1 MNAPSSDPTF
11 APADSS
17 PPKKPRLSLVQRLVQ
32 LLAVVLTLSVTGGM
46 VAYSA
51 MWTFDA
57 PRPQRLRSFEEDDAT
72 FPFLLGRVEANEHN
86 LRTVQPD
93 AMVLLMPATPPEEP
107 VTLPDLATI
116 TAGQIPATMGLVQ
129 TDVDGTYTFNRANYE
144 KFQPGEY
151 LLLALSLSRNRA
163 GVPASKDLEG
173 LAKHIAE
180 PAAVLQ
186 QRQYQLL
193 RITLMGD
200 GTQEQHVYFDEP
212 AAVVGEE
219 N

>member
-1 MNAPSSDPTF
+1 MNAPSS
-11 APADSS
+11 APAPSDSGLS
-17 PPKKPRLSLVQRLVQ
+17 TEPRTSLVQRLVQ

-72 FPFLLGRVEANEHN
+72 SPFLLGRVEANEHN
-86 LRTVQPD
+86 LRAVQPD
-93 AMVLLMPATPPEEP
+93 AMVLLMPTTPPAEP
-107 VTLPDLATI
+107 VALPDLQTI
-116 TAGQIPATMGLVQ
+116 TAGQIPATMSLVQ
-129 TDVDGTYTFNRANYE
+129 TDVDGTYFFNRANYE

-163 GVPASKDLEG
+163 GEPASKDLEE
-173 LAKHIAE
+173 LAKHVAE

-186 QRQYQLL
+186 QRQYQLM
-193 RITLMGD
+193 RVTLTGEA
-200 GTQEQHVYFDEP
+200 TQEQHVYFEEP
-212 AAVVGEE
+212 AAMVVEE